1 MTLVTW
7 SYVEVPITTFFL
19 AKYISPLEIHHQ
31 VREVYYFFVCGAA
44 TQ

>member
-7 SYVEVPITTFFL
+7 SYVEDPITTFFL
-19 AKYISPLEIHHQ
+19 MKYIFPLEIHHQ
-31 VREVYYFFVCGAA
+31 VREVYIFVCVAA